1 MFEEEIEDIQN
12 KAMDEKIQLVEEN
25 MRHASKYKTRMY
37 VLVDRFTDII
47 EEEIDGQIVKR

>member
-25 MRHASKYKTRMY
+25 MRHASKYKARMY
-37 VLVDRFTDII
+37 GLVDRFTDII
-47 EEEIDGQIVKR
+47 EEEVDGQIVKR